1 MQWKALRTL
10 HLGEVQ
16 ARIKAYREKHGS
28 LSLLHDEFI
37 KGRMPPGLFQKYVD
51 WTSMEHAIRAYQ
63 EGEDFEYLAE
73 EELNPSDDDF
83 RKLTPKRLG
92 LLNHLTEG
100 RVGSINDLAALIGRD
115 VKNVYGDLKA
125 LEELG
130 FVALNREG
138 RSIVP
143 ELLVYEITLLL
154 G

>member
-10 HLGEVQ
+10 HMGEVQ
-16 ARIKAYREKHGS
+16 DRIMAYREKHGS

-37 KGRMPPGLFQKYVD
+37 KGRMPPGLFQEYVD

-73 EELNPSDDDF
+73 DELNLSEGDF

-100 RVGSINDLAALIGRD
+100 RAGSINELAELTGRD
-115 VKNVYGDLKA
+115 VKNVYRDLKA

-138 RSIVP
+138 RSMVP
-143 ELLVYEITLLL
+143 ELLVYEITLIL

>member
-1 MQWKALRTL
+1 MRWKALRTL
-10 HLGEVQ
+10 HLAEVQ

-28 LSLLHDEFI
+28 LSLLHDEFV
-37 KGRMPPGLFQKYVD
+37 KGRMPPGLFQEYVD

-73 EELNPSDDDF
+73 EELDLSDNDF

-92 LLNHLTEG
+92 LLNQLTEG
-100 RVGSINDLAALIGRD
+100 RVGSINELAGLTGRD
-115 VKNVYGDLKA
+115 VKNVYSDLKA

-138 RSIVP
+138 RSMVP
-143 ELLVYEITLLL
+143 ELLVYEVTLIL

>member
-1 MQWKALRTL
+1 VRWKALRTL

-16 ARIKAYREKHGS
+16 ARIRAYWERHGS

-37 KGRMPPGLFQKYVD
+37 KGRMPPGLFQEYVD

-73 EELNPSDDDF
+73 EELLLSDQDF
-83 RKLTPKRLG
+83 RELTPKRLE
-92 LLNHLTEG
+92 LLNQLTEG
-100 RVGSINDLAALIGRD
+100 RVGSINELAQALCRD
-115 VKNVYGDLKA
+115 VKNVYCDLKA
-125 LEELG
+125 LERLG

-138 RSIVP
+138 RSMVP
-143 ELLVYEITLLL
+143 ELLVYEITLIL

>member
-1 MQWKALRTL
+1 MLWKALRTL

-16 ARIKAYREKHGS
+16 ARLKAYREKHGS

-37 KGRMPPGLFQKYVD
+37 KGRMPPGLFQEYVD

-73 EELNPSDDDF
+73 EELDLHDGDF
-83 RKLTPKRLG
+83 KKLTPRRLE
-92 LLNHLTEG
+92 LLNQLTEG
-100 RVGSINDLAALIGRD
+100 RAGSINELAENVGRD

-138 RSIVP
+138 RSMVP
-143 ELLVYEITLLL
+143 ELLVYEITLIL

>member
-1 MQWKALRTL
+1 MRWNALRTL

-16 ARIKAYREKHGS
+16 ARILAYREKHGS

-37 KGRMPPGLFQKYVD
+37 KGRMPPGLFQEYVD

-73 EELNPSDDDF
+73 EELNLSDDDF
-83 RKLTPKRLG
+83 RKLTPKRLEI
-92 LLNHLTEG
+92 LNQLTEG
-100 RVGSINDLAALIGRD
+100 RVGSINELAELAGRD

-138 RSIVP
+138 RSMVP
-143 ELLVYEITLLL
+143 ELLVYEITLIL

>member
-37 KGRMPPGLFQKYVD
+37 KGRMPPGLFQEYVD

-73 EELNPSDDDF
+73 EELNLSDDDF
-83 RKLTPKRLG
+83 RKLTPKRLEI
-92 LLNHLTEG
+92 LNQLTEG
-100 RVGSINDLAALIGRD
+100 RVGSINELAEHAGRD
-115 VKNVYGDLKA
+115 VKNV
-125 LEELG
+125 
-130 FVALNREG
+130 
-138 RSIVP
+138 
-143 ELLVYEITLLL
+143 
-154 G
+154 